1 MDDLYS
7 NLESR
12 DGVVLYYLVEIDEMF
27 AVEQGE
33 GLYENLVFNL
43 VFESK
48 LRVGVDDLYSN
59 LESRD
64 GVVLNCLVEIDEM
77 FAVEKGEE
85 LYENL
90 VFNLVFVSKLRVGVD
105 DLI

>member
-1 MDDLYS
+1 MTWYS

-12 DGVVLYYLVEIDEMF
+12 GGVVLD
-27 AVEQGE
+27 
-33 GLYENLVFNL
+33 
-43 VFESK
+43 
-48 LRVGVDDLYSN
+48 
-59 LESRD
+59 
-64 GVVLNCLVEIDEM
+64 CLVEIDEM
-77 FAVEKGEE
+77 LAVGKGEE